1 MTRTTCRP
9 AAKVYYR
16 PDFNNFINE
25 FLNTAVGDVVQKAD
39 KKHFTNPAVNVVQYD
54 DRLELFMA
62 IPGFAKTDVDITI
75 DNDTLTVKSTKEE
88 AQEGTYRLR
97 EFNYGGF
104 TKSFKLPEYID
115 SANISAHFENGII
128 KITLNKKK
136 EAVPQPPKKITIE

>member
-1 MTRTTCRP
+1 
-9 AAKVYYR
+9 
-16 PDFNNFINE
+16 
-25 FLNTAVGDVVQKAD
+25 
-39 KKHFTNPAVNVVQYD
+39 
-54 DRLELFMA
+54 MA

-88 AQEGTYRLR
+88 GQEGTYRLR

-115 SANISAHFENGII
+115 SSNISAHFENGII
-128 KITLNKKK
+128 KIILNKKK